1 MNPVRNTCN
10 WYVYVLQN
18 RHKNWYIGLTKDL
31 RKRILQ
37 HNLGK
42 SKATKYEVP
51 WKLIYCE
58 ISINQKDARARER
71 YLKSG
76 MGRKYLKNRLKFFF
90 AKGF

>member
-1 MNPVRNTCN
+1 MNPVRNTCS

-18 RHKNWYIGLTKDL
+18 KHRKWYIGSTRDL

-37 HNLGK
+37 HNSGK
-42 SKATKYEVP
+42 NRSTKHGVP
-51 WKLIYCE
+51 WKLIYTE
-58 ISINQKDARARER
+58 ISIKQQDARARER